1 MYIGNAFSLNMLPS
15 WAFGGNLRFQR
26 LTLEQARDL
35 VQEFDYT
42 SAVGHADV
50 AALFTEALGVPVP
63 MNRINAELLPG
74 LDDDRILVGQYFGPR
89 LPEGTTTLPE
99 GAEIRWV
106 LVALWEDGLDL
117 DLDDVQEGY

>member
-1 MYIGNAFSLNMLPS
+1 MYIANAFSLNMLPV
-15 WAFGGNLRFQR
+15 WATGGTLQFKR
-26 LTLEQARDL
+26 LTLQAAREL

-50 AALFTEALGVPVP
+50 AALFTEALGVKVP

-74 LDDDRILVGQYFGPR
+74 LEDDCVLVGQYYGPR
-89 LPEGTTTLPE
+89 LAEGTTTLPA

-106 LVALWEDGLDL
+106 LVT
-117 DLDDVQEGY
+117 LDDSVDVDLETEGEGQ

>member
-15 WAFGGNLRFQR
+15 WATGGSLRFQR
-26 LTLEQARDL
+26 LTLEQAQAE
-35 VQEFDYT
+35 VCHQDYV

-50 AALFTEALGVPVP
+50 AALFTEALGVSVP
-63 MNRINAELLPG
+63 MSRINAELLPG
-74 LDDDRILVGQYFGPR
+74 SEDDQILIGQYVGPR

-106 LVALWEDGLDL
+106 LVTLEDSVDVDL
-117 DLDDVQEGY
+117 TEGEE